1 MGFLKY
7 TDASTFQAESP
18 EKPFRMDAQ
27 PGVIETLP
35 PGLEFQEWSPDH
47 PAAAFPNFV
56 ITLLRQVATGLGVS
70 YNALA
75 SDLTGVNYSSMR
87 SGLLIERDLW
97 RRLQQWLIESFL
109 QPTFETWLKMALLS
123 GELVLDSRDPSKFLA
138 GKWEPR
144 GWQWVDP
151 LKDVQAAIL
160 GIGAGLTS
168 RDAVVSEKGEDVEEI
183 FEALKEENELA
194 EEYDIDISL
203 SAKAPKVS
211 KGEGETVSEEDTGE
225 TETGGGDGTTEKK
238 SARVI
243 ALARGKS

>member
-1 MGFLKY
+1 
-7 TDASTFQAESP
+7 
-18 EKPFRMDAQ
+18 
-27 PGVIETLP
+27 
-35 PGLEFQEWSPDH
+35 
-47 PAAAFPNFV
+47 
-56 ITLLRQVATGLGVS
+56 
-70 YNALA
+70 
-75 SDLTGVNYSSMR
+75 
-87 SGLLIERDLW
+87 
-97 RRLQQWLIESFL
+97 LQQWIIESFL
-109 QPTFETWLKMALLS
+109 QPVFEDWLKMALLS

-225 TETGGGDGTTEKK
+225 TETGGGDGTTQKK